1 LISRSLLRLAVI
13 LFSAGV
19 LCSCGGKIAKTGVG
33 FVGDVNDC
41 GVFRL
46 SHTDGSQSWK
56 RLQPDSS
63 RQDFK
68 TVQQNTMKPAK
79 YVETPKGGTLTF
91 QDGSTVVYQ
100 DIK

>member
-1 LISRSLLRLAVI
+1 MILLSVGTI
-13 LFSAGV
+13 
-19 LCSCGGKIAKTGVG
+19 CSCGGKIAKTGVG
-33 FVGDVNDC
+33 FVADVNDC

-46 SHTDGSQSWK
+46 SRSDGSQSWK
-56 RLQPDSS
+56 RLPQDSS
-63 RQDFK
+63 RKDLK

-91 QDGSTVVYQ
+91 ADGSTIVYQ